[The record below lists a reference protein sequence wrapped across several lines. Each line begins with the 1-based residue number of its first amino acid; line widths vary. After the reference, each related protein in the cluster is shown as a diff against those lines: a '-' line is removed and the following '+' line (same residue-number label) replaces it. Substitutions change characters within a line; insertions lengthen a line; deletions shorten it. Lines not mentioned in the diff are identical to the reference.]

1 MFEVV
6 PHPSRLRSYCAYCTT
21 YFECMIKF
29 HPKWLTPQ
37 YKENHENI
45 FNEEYLYI
53 LQEFINQILPFLG
66 IDYATSSLFNTK
78 KLKSYQNSESKLP
91 SKHCFTSAPAPSMN
105 KLFSLQWPRG
115 VLVSIFILGMSRPLG
130 LFSTVGSW
138 VQSEISRYTLK
149 QNKKYPLTQSKKYL
163 DILWSRA
170 MIYLTSLV
178 SWIETWVGERSS
190 ITLRCTISHWNT
202 CTAKCT
208 YYLQLST
215 SNSAEIWLMKLWTDP
230 CFYIADIFIN
240 DSLRM

>member
-1 MFEVV
+1 
-6 PHPSRLRSYCAYCTT
+6 
-21 YFECMIKF
+21 
-29 HPKWLTPQ
+29 
-37 YKENHENI
+37 
-45 FNEEYLYI
+45 
-53 LQEFINQILPFLG
+53 
-66 IDYATSSLFNTK
+66 
-78 KLKSYQNSESKLP
+78 
-91 SKHCFTSAPAPSMN
+91 MN

-130 LFSTVGSW
+130 LLNTVGSW

-190 ITLRCTISHWNT
+190 ITLRCTISHWNK

-208 YYLQLST
+208 YYLQIYQWFCRSL
-215 SNSAEIWLMKLWTDP
+215 AHEIMDRSMFLHHRHIYQWQFTNMM
-230 CFYIADIFIN
+230 ISIFISPPAHLTKKIDMFFYLFLKRQFFFKN
-240 DSLRM
+240 AVREQIGLPGAHIWSKSL